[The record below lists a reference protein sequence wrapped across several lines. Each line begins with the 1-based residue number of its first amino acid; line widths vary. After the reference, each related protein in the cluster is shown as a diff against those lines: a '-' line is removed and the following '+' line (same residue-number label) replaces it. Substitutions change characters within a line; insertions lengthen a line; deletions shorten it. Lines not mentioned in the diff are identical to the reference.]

1 MSDKPFTLPA
11 VPLPPAN
18 PNMERQTGTGSFT
31 AIKVGGWVVDGSKI
45 KKGNI
50 TIDSANEKI
59 LIGPIAGNHLS
70 ISGDTITVYSGDET
84 DPANLVA
91 TFGAFTI
98 GGLVAGLLTTIAHLD
113 TSFYTAQG
121 LTLDFYA
128 LPTDIGGAVGD
139 DTGTL
144 TISTRL
150 ASGGGDIVLVPPASG
165 VSSRVSSYV
174 RHRIVPQSSAP
185 DNPVSGDLWNDSSG
199 GTDTAKLKVYTGGSW
214 VVVGTQT

>member
-50 TIDSANEKI
+50 TIDSANEVI
-59 LIGPIAGNHLS
+59 LIGPITGNHLS
-70 ISGDTITVYSGDET
+70 ISGDTITVYKGVET

-98 GGLVAGLLTTIAHLD
+98 GGLVAGILTTIAHLD

-121 LTLDFYA
+121 LTLDFFT

-139 DTGTL
+139 DSGTL

-150 ASGGGDIVLVPPASG
+150 ATGGGDISLVPPATG
-165 VSSRVSSYV
+165 VSSRVNVYTRLRV
-174 RHRIVPQSSAP
+174 IPQSATP
-185 DNPVSGDLWNDSSG
+185 DNPVAGDLWNDSSG
-199 GTDTAKLKVYTGGSW
+199 GAGTAKLKIYTGGAW
-214 VVVGTQT
+214 VVVGTQI

>member
-11 VPLPPAN
+11 APLPVSN
-18 PNMERQTGTGSFT
+18 PNMERQTGTGVFS
-31 AIKVGGWVVDGSKI
+31 AIKAGGWIVDGSKI

-50 TIDSANEKI
+50 VLDSANEVI
-59 LIGPIAGNHLS
+59 LIGPPAGNHLS
-70 ISGDTITVYSGDET
+70 ISGDTITVYSGVET

-121 LTLDFYA
+121 LTLDFFA

-139 DTGTL
+139 DSGTL

-150 ASGGGDIVLVPPASG
+150 ATGGGDIVLVPPSSG

-185 DNPVSGDLWNDSSG
+185 DNPVAGDLWNDSSG
-199 GTDTAKLKVYTGGSW
+199 GAGTAKLKIYTGGAW